1 MAKLITLSNLRT
13 FKEELVADYTEV
25 VNEVDGKVTA
35 VEGRVGTAEGK
46 ITTAEGKITAAEGK
60 IATAESNITAL
71 QGGVQA
77 VEGNVTTLQGQ
88 MSTAEGKISAA
99 EGKITTAEGKITT
112 LEGDVDAAEG
122 NIEELQGKMTTAE
135 GKISAAEGKI
145 TTAEG
150 NITSLQGSV
159 SAAEGNIGTLQG
171 NVQEIN
177 TALAKKVE
185 AVEGKGLSTN
195 DFTDAYKNKVD
206 TLEANGGQPNVI
218 ETVKVNG
225 AAVAV
230 DGKAVNID
238 LTSYA
243 TKADITSV
251 YKYKG
256 SVASYSAL
264 PTEGNVVG
272 DVYDVQAA
280 DVANGVEAGANVAWN
295 GTSWDSLGGKFDASA
310 LATKA
315 ELDSYV
321 LSSELEEASDEEVK
335 ALFA

>member
-1 MAKLITLSNLRT
+1 MATSKLITLSNLRT

-25 VNEVDGKVTA
+25 VGEVDGKVTA

-46 ITTAEGKITAAEGK
+46 ITAAEGK
-60 IATAESNITAL
+60 IAAAEGNITTL

-99 EGKITTAEGKITT
+99 EGKISAAEGNITT
-112 LEGDVDAAEG
+112 LQGDVDAAEG

-135 GKISAAEGKI
+135 GKISTAEGKI

-150 NITSLQGSV
+150 NISTLQGAV
-159 SAAEGNIGTLQG
+159 STAEGNISTLQG
-171 NVQEIN
+171 DVQTIN
-177 TALAKKVE
+177 TSLAGKVD
-185 AVEGKGLSTN
+185 VVTGKGLSTN
-195 DFTDAYKNKVD
+195 DFTNEYKNKVD

-225 AAVAV
+225 AAVSV
-230 DGKAVNID
+230 EGKAVNID
-238 LTSYA
+238 LSSYA
-243 TKADITSV
+243 TKSDITSV

-256 SVASYSAL
+256 SVANYSEL
-264 PTEGNVVG
+264 PSEGLVVG
-272 DVYDVQAA
+272 DVYDVQNA
-280 DVANGVEAGANVAWN
+280 DVANGVEAGANLAWN
-295 GTSWDSLGGKFDASA
+295 GSSWDNLGGKFDASA
-310 LATKA
+310 LATK
-315 ELDSYV
+315 V
-321 LSSELEEASDEEVK
+321 ELESYMLSADLIEATDDEVK